1 MANPER
7 GEVALKVKDKTFT
20 LKLSMNAAVSLQKK
34 TGKKIG
40 QLLNECSSLDFETIR
55 TLVLML
61 LQKYHADEFKTEEQ
75 AGDLIDDAGGIAVF
89 SDALTNL
96 MDVNK
101 PDPASTGDGKE
112 RPLLAQTTGTGE
124 VSTPTPVE
132 SA

>member
-7 GEVALKVKDKTFT
+7 GEVALKVKDRTFT

-40 QLLNECSSLDFETIR
+40 QLLNECTSLDFETIR

-89 SDALTNL
+89 SDALTSL

-101 PDPASTGDGKE
+101 PDVTSEGANRPPSAQPSGTGDS
-112 RPLLAQTTGTGE
+112 
-124 VSTPTPVE
+124 STPTPVA